1 MKQDIKRPL
10 DCATSQADNSE
21 NVACDGALHFLDDY
35 FNGHAKNSQLGKVA
49 ENLKHGAQNAIN
61 ANNLVI
67 LCSYHTKR
75 ELRRE
80 IERERR
86 GGVLILANQHGYFLP
101 SDDEDEARRE
111 LSEFVHS
118 AEKKSKSL
126 LRTIR
131 HSKAALK
138 QCLGQT
144 ELFEVVSN
152 AKAESG

>member
-1 MKQDIKRPL
+1 MRQDNIKRPL

-21 NVACDGALHFLDDY
+21 SAACDGAFLFLENY
-35 FNGHAKNSQLGKVA
+35 FSGHVKTCQLGKVA
-49 ENLKHGAQNAIN
+49 ENLKHGAANAIN
-61 ANNLVI
+61 ANNLVV

-86 GGVLILANQHGYFLP
+86 GGVLILANSHGYYLP
-101 SDDEDEARRE
+101 SLDEEEARRE
-111 LSEFVHS
+111 LSEFVRS

-126 LRTIR
+126 LLTIK
-131 HSKAALK
+131 HAKAALK

-144 ELFEVVSN
+144 ELFEVGN
-152 AKAESG
+152 DATA